1 MRPALTTVV
10 ADDPLQVLSSTAPLL
25 AELAHVRIDQGALWA
40 FAEARHGAPL
50 PTLAEDALHCT
61 ALDAEPFLNYLL
73 LLEALNF
80 CFWDEAPRWQV
91 RWRDGLYD
99 GYWAL
104 AAALQRAVEAD
115 GIPLWDAAWMAGV
128 DAPTMA
134 HLLRGEGRPVPLLE
148 LRVAHVRQAG
158 QVLLSRW
165 QGQFAR
171 AVEEAGH
178 DAPAL
183 ALLVVQALPSFR
195 DEAPWQGHTL
205 RFYKRA
211 QILAGDLA
219 RMRRGRPEGTL
230 SRLECLTAFADYKVP
245 QVLRGLGILA
255 YAPPLAERLARHETI
270 AAGSREELEIRA
282 ATLWACEWIARA
294 MAHLAPERR
303 FSAADVDY
311 LLWSAGQDAPALAPY
326 HRTRTPY
333 Y

>member
-1 MRPALTTVV
+1 MRPALTTAV

-25 AELAHVRIDQGALWA
+25 AELAHVRIDQAALWA
-40 FAEARHGAPL
+40 FAEARHDAP
-50 PTLAEDALHCT
+50 PPELAEDALHCT
-61 ALDAEPFLNYLL
+61 GLAAEPFLNYLL

-115 GIPLWDAAWMAGV
+115 GVPLWDAGWMAAV
-128 DAPTMA
+128 DTPTMA
-134 HLLRGEGRPVPLLE
+134 HVLRGEGRPVPLLG

-158 QVLLSRW
+158 QVLQSRW

-171 AVEEAGH
+171 ALAEAGH

-195 DEAPWQGHTL
+195 DEAIWRGRSL

-219 RMRRGRPEGTL
+219 RMRHGRPEGTL
-230 SRLECLTAFADYKVP
+230 TRLECLTAFADYKVP
-245 QVLRGLGILA
+245 QVLRGLGILV
-255 YAPPLAERLARHETI
+255 YAPGLAARLERREPL
-270 AAGSREELEIRA
+270 AAGSREELEIRT

-294 MAHLAPERR
+294 MGYLVPGRR
-303 FSAADVDY
+303 FSASDVDY
-311 LLWSAGQDAPALAPY
+311 LLWSAGQQSAHLAPY
-326 HRTRTPY
+326 HRARTPFY
-333 Y
+333 